1 MALIVQK
8 FGGSSVANA
17 ERILH
22 VAEIITNTFK
32 KGNQVVVVLSAQG
45 DTTDELLEK
54 AAELNPAASRREMD
68 MLLNTGEQMSIALMA
83 MAIEKLGFP
92 VVSLTGWQVGM
103 ETTAAY
109 GAARIKRVSGTRIQ
123 EELDQHKI
131 VLVAGFQ
138 GINKYGDVTTLGR
151 GGSDTTAVALAVALR
166 ADLCQIYT
174 DVDGVYTADPRK
186 VPNARKIEEITF
198 DEMLELASLGA
209 QVLHNRSV
217 EMAKRYN
224 MNIEVLS
231 SFTGAPGTIVKEAV
245 KQVEKTYISGVA
257 QDKNVARLALVGLK
271 DIPGV
276 AFKVFNLLAREK
288 VNVDIILQSIGRADS
303 KDISFT
309 VPLADKDT
317 ALEILQEKAYHI
329 IKENQDALGFD
340 HVDINQDVA
349 KVSVVGG
356 GMVDNP
362 GVAATMFEALYEAH
376 INIMM
381 ISTSEIKVSVL
392 IDKEDTDRAV
402 AAIHAKFFA

>member
-17 ERILH
+17 ERIQR
-22 VAEIITNTFK
+22 VAEIITNTYK

-54 AAELNPAASRREMD
+54 AAEINPQASRREMD
-68 MLLNTGEQMSIALMA
+68 MLLNTGELVSISLMA

-92 VVSLTGWQVGM
+92 VISLSGWQVGL

-109 GAARIKRVSGTRIQ
+109 GVARIKKVSGTRIQ
-123 EELDQHKI
+123 EELDKNKI

-151 GGSDTTAVALAVALR
+151 GGSDTTAVALAVALK
-166 ADLCQIYT
+166 ASLCQIYT

-186 VPNARKIEEITF
+186 VPDARKLEEITF

-217 EMAKRYN
+217 EMAKRYS

-257 QDKNVARLALVGLK
+257 QDKNIARIALVGLQ

-276 AFKVFNLLAREK
+276 AYKVFNLLAKEK
-288 VNVDIILQSIGRADS
+288 INVDIILQSIGRSDS

-309 VPLADKDT
+309 VAKDV
-317 ALEILQEKAYHI
+317 AEAAYGVLKSHQR
-329 IKENQDALGFD
+329 ELGYD
-340 HVDINQDVA
+340 HLDINTDVA

-376 INIMM
+376 INIRM

-392 IDKEDTDRAV
+392 ISKEDTDRAV
-402 AAIHAKFFA
+402 AAIHAKFFN

>member
-17 ERILH
+17 ERILR
-22 VAEIITNTFK
+22 VAEIITNTYK

-54 AAELNPAASRREMD
+54 AAEINPNASKRELD
-68 MLLNTGEQMSIALMA
+68 MLLSTGEQVSISLMA
-83 MAIEKLGFP
+83 MAIEKMGFP
-92 VVSLTGWQVGM
+92 VISLAAWQIGM
-103 ETTAAY
+103 DTTAAY
-109 GAARIKRVSGTRIQ
+109 GAARIKKVSGTRIR
-123 EELDQHKI
+123 EELDKNKI

-138 GINKYGDVTTLGR
+138 GVNKYHDVTTLGR
-151 GGSDTTAVALAVALR
+151 GGSDTTAVALAVALK

-186 VPNARKIEEITF
+186 VPNAKKLDEITF
-198 DEMLELASLGA
+198 AEMLELASLGA

-224 MNIEVLS
+224 MNLEVLS

-257 QDKNVARLALVGLK
+257 QDKNVARVALVGLR
-271 DIPGV
+271 DVPGV
-276 AFKVFNLLAREK
+276 AYKVFNLLAREK
-288 VNVDIILQSIGRADS
+288 INVDIILQSIGRGES

-309 VPLADKDT
+309 VAKDKAKLAKQV
-317 ALEILQEKAYHI
+317 LEA
-329 IKENQDALGFD
+329 NRDALGYD
-340 HVDINQDVA
+340 HMDVSTDIS

-376 INIMM
+376 INIRM

-392 IDKEDTDRAV
+392 INKEDTDRAV
-402 AAIHAKFFA
+402 AAIHEKFFG

>member
-1 MALIVQK
+1 MSLIVQK

-17 ERILH
+17 ERIRH
-22 VAEIITNTFK
+22 VAELITNTYK
-32 KGNQVVVVLSAQG
+32 KGNDVVVVLSAQG
-45 DTTDELLEK
+45 DTTDDLLEK
-54 AAELNPAASRREMD
+54 AYEINPSASAREMD
-68 MLLNTGEQMSIALMA
+68 MLLATGEQQSIALMA
-83 MAIEKLGFP
+83 MAIDALGYP
-92 VVSLTGWQVGM
+92 AVSLTGWQVGL
-103 ETTAAY
+103 ETNSNY
-109 GAARIKRVSGTRIQ
+109 GVARIKRVSGTRIR
-123 EELDQHKI
+123 EELDRRRI

-138 GINKYGDVTTLGR
+138 GINKFGDQTTLGR
-151 GGSDTTAVALAVALR
+151 GGSDTTAVALAVALK

-186 VPNARKIEEITF
+186 VPDARKINEITF

-224 MNIEVLS
+224 MNLEVLS
-231 SFTGAPGTIVKEAV
+231 SFSGEPGTIVKEAV

-257 QDKNVARLALVGLK
+257 SDKNIARVALVGLE
-271 DIPGV
+271 DTPGT

-288 VNVDIILQSIGRADS
+288 INVDIILQSIGRSDT

-309 VPLADKDT
+309 VNAGNAERAYQVLLDNKD
-317 ALEILQEKAYHI
+317 Q
-329 IKENQDALGFD
+329 LGFEHID
-340 HVDINQDVA
+340 MNRDVS

-362 GVAATMFEALYEAH
+362 GVAATMFEALYEAG
-376 INIMM
+376 INIRM

-392 IDKEDTDRAV
+392 INKEDTDKAV
-402 AAIHAKFFA
+402 AAIHDKFFS

>member
-8 FGGSSVANA
+8 FGGSSVADA
-17 ERILH
+17 GRILH
-22 VAEIITNTFK
+22 VAEIITNTYK
-32 KGNQVVVVLSAQG
+32 KGNDVVVVLSAQG
-45 DTTDELLEK
+45 DTTDDLLEK
-54 AAELNPAASRREMD
+54 AYDINPYASAREMD
-68 MLLNTGEQMSIALMA
+68 MLLCTGEQQSIALMA
-83 MAIEKLGFP
+83 MAIERLGFP
-92 VVSLTGWQVGM
+92 VVSLTGWQVGL
-103 ETTAAY
+103 ETTSAY
-109 GAARIKRVSGTRIQ
+109 GAARIKKVSGTRIR
-123 EELDQHKI
+123 EELDRKQI

-138 GINKYGDVTTLGR
+138 GINKYGDQTTLGR
-151 GGSDTTAVALAVALR
+151 GGSDTTAVALAVALK

-186 VPNARKIEEITF
+186 VKNARKIEEITF

-224 MNIEVLS
+224 MNLEVLS

-245 KQVEKTYISGVA
+245 KKVEKTYISGVA
-257 QDKNVARLALVGLK
+257 SDQDIARIALVGLR
-271 DIPGV
+271 DQPGV

-288 VNVDIILQSIGRADS
+288 INVDIILQSIGRSDS

-309 VPLADKDT
+309 VNKNCADR
-317 ALEILQEKAYHI
+317 AYRVLMDN
-329 IKENQDALGFD
+329 KDALGYD

-376 INIMM
+376 INIKM

-392 IDKEDTDRAV
+392 INKDDTNKAV
-402 AAIHAKFFA
+402 AAIHDKFFA

>member
-1 MALIVQK
+1 MSLIVQK
-8 FGGSSVANA
+8 FGGSSVANT

-22 VAEIITNTFK
+22 VAELITNTYK
-32 KGNQVVVVLSAQG
+32 QGNDVVVVLSAQG

-54 AAELNPAASRREMD
+54 AYAINPFASAREMD
-68 MLLNTGEQMSIALMA
+68 MLLATGEQQSIALMA
-83 MAIEKLGFP
+83 MAIERLDCP

-103 ETTAAY
+103 ETTSAY
-109 GAARIKRVSGTRIQ
+109 GAARIKKVSGTRIR
-123 EELDQHKI
+123 EELDRRRI

-138 GINKYGDVTTLGR
+138 GINKFGDQTTLGR
-151 GGSDTTAVALAVALR
+151 GGSDTTAVALAVALK

-186 VPNARKIEEITF
+186 VKNARKIEEITF

-231 SFTGAPGTIVKEAV
+231 SFTGAPGTIVKETV

-257 QDKNVARLALVGLK
+257 SDKDIARIALVGLQ
-271 DIPGV
+271 DTPGV
-276 AFKVFNLLAREK
+276 AYRVFNLLAKEK
-288 VNVDIILQSIGRADS
+288 INVDIILQSIGRSDT

-309 VPLADKDT
+309 VSKNSA
-317 ALEILQEKAYHI
+317 ERAYKVIMDH
-329 IKENQDALGFD
+329 KEDLGYD

-376 INIMM
+376 INIKM

-392 IDKEDTDRAV
+392 INKDDTDKALS
-402 AAIHAKFFA
+402 AIHEKFFG

>member
-22 VAEIITNTFK
+22 VAEIITGTYK

-45 DTTDELLEK
+45 DTTDDLLAK
-54 AAELNPAASRREMD
+54 AAEINPIGSKREMD

-83 MAIEKLGFP
+83 MAIERLGFP

-109 GAARIKRVSGTRIQ
+109 GAARIKRVSGSRIQ
-123 EELDQHKI
+123 EELDQNKI

-186 VPNARKIEEITF
+186 VPDARKIDEITF

-231 SFTGAPGTIVKEAV
+231 SFTGAPGTIVKEAI
-245 KQVEKTYISGVA
+245 KKVEKTYISGVA
-257 QDKNVARLALVGLK
+257 QDKNVARLAIVGLR

-288 VNVDIILQSIGRADS
+288 INVDIILQSIGRADS

-309 VPLADKDT
+309 VASD
-317 ALEILQEKAYHI
+317 AAEKAYRV
-329 IKENQDALGFD
+329 IKDNQDALGFD

-402 AAIHAKFFA
+402 AAIHAKFFN

>member
-22 VAEIITNTFK
+22 VAEIVTNTFK

-54 AAELNPAASRREMD
+54 AAEINPAASKREMD

-83 MAIEKLGFP
+83 MAIQRLGYP
-92 VVSLTGWQVGM
+92 VISLTGWQVGM
-103 ETTAAY
+103 ETTSAY

-123 EELDQHKI
+123 EELDRNRI

-186 VPNARKIEEITF
+186 VPDARKIGEITF

-224 MNIEVLS
+224 MNLEVLS

-245 KQVEKTYISGVA
+245 KKVEKTYISGVA
-257 QDKNVARLALVGLK
+257 QDKNVARLALVGLR
-271 DIPGV
+271 DEPGV
-276 AFKVFNLLAREK
+276 AYKVFNLLAREK
-288 VNVDIILQSIGRADS
+288 INVDLILQSIGRADS

-309 VPLADKDT
+309 VASNVAD
-317 ALEILQEKAYHI
+317 QAYKI
-329 IKENQDALGFD
+329 IKDNQDALGYD

-356 GMVDNP
+356 MVDNP
-362 GVAATMFEALYEAH
+362 GVAATVFEALYESH

-392 IDKEDTDRAV
+392 INEEDTDRAV
-402 AAIHAKFFA
+402 SAIHAKFFQ

>member
-22 VAEIITNTFK
+22 VAEIITGTYK

-45 DTTDELLEK
+45 DTTDDLLAK
-54 AAELNPAASRREMD
+54 AAEINPSGSKREMD
-68 MLLNTGEQMSIALMA
+68 MLLTTGEQMSIALMA
-83 MAIEKLGFP
+83 MAIQRLGYP
-92 VVSLTGWQVGM
+92 VISLTGWQVGM
-103 ETTAAY
+103 ETTSAY

-123 EELDQHKI
+123 EELDRNRI

-138 GINKYGDVTTLGR
+138 GINKYGDMTTLGR

-186 VPNARKIEEITF
+186 VPDARKLQEITF

-224 MNIEVLS
+224 MNLEVLS

-245 KQVEKTYISGVA
+245 KKVEKTYISGVA
-257 QDKNVARLALVGLK
+257 QDKNVARLALVGLR
-271 DIPGV
+271 DEPGV
-276 AFKVFNLLAREK
+276 AYKVFNLLAREK
-288 VNVDIILQSIGRADS
+288 INVDLILQSIGRADS

-309 VPLADKDT
+309 VASSVAD
-317 ALEILQEKAYHI
+317 QAYKI
-329 IKENQDALGFD
+329 IKDNQDALGYD

-356 GMVDNP
+356 MVDNP
-362 GVAATMFEALYEAH
+362 GVAATVFEALYEAH

-392 IDKEDTDRAV
+392 INEEDTDRAV
-402 AAIHAKFFA
+402 SAIHAKFFQ

>member
-1 MALIVQK
+1 MSLIVQK

-17 ERILH
+17 ERIRH
-22 VAEIITNTFK
+22 VAELITNTYK
-32 KGNQVVVVLSAQG
+32 KGNDVVVVLSAQG
-45 DTTDELLEK
+45 DTTDDLLEK
-54 AAELNPAASRREMD
+54 AYEINPSASAREMD
-68 MLLNTGEQMSIALMA
+68 MLLATGEQQSIALMA
-83 MAIEKLGFP
+83 MAIDALGYP
-92 VVSLTGWQVGM
+92 VVSLTGWQVGL
-103 ETTAAY
+103 ETNSNY
-109 GAARIKRVSGTRIQ
+109 GVARIKRVSGTRIR
-123 EELDQHKI
+123 EELDRRRI

-138 GINKYGDVTTLGR
+138 GINKFGDQTTLGR
-151 GGSDTTAVALAVALR
+151 GGSDTTAVALAVALK

-186 VPNARKIEEITF
+186 VPNARKINEITF

-224 MNIEVLS
+224 MNLEVLS
-231 SFTGAPGTIVKEAV
+231 SFSGEPGTIVKEAV

-257 QDKNVARLALVGLK
+257 SDKNIARVALVGLE
-271 DIPGV
+271 DTPGT

-288 VNVDIILQSIGRADS
+288 INVDIILQSIGRSDT

-309 VPLADKDT
+309 VNAGNAERAYQVLLDNKD
-317 ALEILQEKAYHI
+317 Q
-329 IKENQDALGFD
+329 LGFEHID
-340 HVDINQDVA
+340 MSRDVS

-376 INIMM
+376 INIRM

-392 IDKEDTDRAV
+392 INKEDTDKAV
-402 AAIHAKFFA
+402 AAIHDKFFS

>member
-22 VAEIITNTFK
+22 VAEIVTNTYK

-45 DTTDELLEK
+45 DTTDDLLEK
-54 AAELNPAASRREMD
+54 AAEINPSASKREMD
-68 MLLNTGEQMSIALMA
+68 MLLTTGEQMSIALMA
-83 MAIEKLGFP
+83 MAIQRLGYP
-92 VVSLTGWQVGM
+92 VISLTGWQVGM
-103 ETTAAY
+103 ETTSAY
-109 GAARIKRVSGTRIQ
+109 GAARFKRVSGTRIQ
-123 EELDQHKI
+123 EELDRNRI

-138 GINKYGDVTTLGR
+138 GINKYGDMTTLGR

-186 VPNARKIEEITF
+186 VPDARKLQEITF

-224 MNIEVLS
+224 MNLEVLS

-245 KQVEKTYISGVA
+245 KKVEKTYISGVA
-257 QDKNVARLALVGLK
+257 QDKNVARLALVGLR
-271 DIPGV
+271 DEPGV
-276 AFKVFNLLAREK
+276 AYKVFNLLAREK
-288 VNVDIILQSIGRADS
+288 INVDLILQSIGRADS

-309 VPLADKDT
+309 VASSVAD
-317 ALEILQEKAYHI
+317 QAYKI
-329 IKENQDALGFD
+329 IKDNQDALGYD

-349 KVSVVGG
+349 KVPVVG

-362 GVAATMFEALYEAH
+362 GVAATVFEALYEAH

-392 IDKEDTDRAV
+392 INEEDTDRAV
-402 AAIHAKFFA
+402 SAIHAKFFQ

>member
-22 VAEIITNTFK
+22 VAEIIAKTYRE
-32 KGNQVVVVLSAQG
+32 GNDVVAVLSAQG

-54 AAELNPAASRREMD
+54 AHEINPNASAREMD
-68 MLLNTGEQMSIALMA
+68 MLLATGEQQSIALMA
-83 MAIEKLGFP
+83 MALEKMRCP
-92 VVSLTGWQVGM
+92 AVSLTGWQVGL
-103 ETTAAY
+103 ETTSTY
-109 GAARIKRVSGTRIQ
+109 GVARIKRVAGTRMR
-123 EELDQHKI
+123 EELDRQRI

-138 GINKYGDVTTLGR
+138 GINKFGDQTTLGR
-151 GGSDTTAVALAVALR
+151 GGSDTTAVALAVALK

-186 VPNARKIEEITF
+186 VPTARKLKEITF

-224 MNIEVLS
+224 MNLEVLS
-231 SFTGAPGTIVKEAV
+231 SFSGEPGTIVKEAV

-257 QDKNVARLALVGLK
+257 SDKDIARLALVGLR
-271 DIPGV
+271 DQPGV
-276 AFKVFNLLAREK
+276 AYKVFNLLAREK
-288 VNVDIILQSIGRADS
+288 INVDIILQSIGRSDS

-309 VPLADKDT
+309 VKKDCADR
-317 ALEILQEKAYHI
+317 AYRVLTDN
-329 IKENQDALGFD
+329 KDALGYD

-362 GVAATMFEALYEAH
+362 GVAATMFEALYEAD
-376 INIMM
+376 INIRM

-392 IDKEDTDRAV
+392 ISKDDTDKAV
-402 AAIHAKFFA
+402 AAIHDKFFT